1 LNVDDFLCFNNT
13 TNELPAFGQ
22 LFRVWVALPNTERIA
37 LGILAD
43 GEVAHLRH
51 RRFSHADF
59 PAQFGDFIRV
69 LVYRIHADVI
79 HDWLLQ
85 MLASLQRA
93 IGSIIG
99 TTSVNVPILAS
110 TGKWID
116 LPAKQIAIKRCGAL
130 RIVRRNFKPNDV
142 CSLLFL

>member
-1 LNVDDFLCFNNT
+1 SSSAEIPLCTSVPRNSSKYSFSFCVLIMFLGECLNADDFLCFNNT

-110 TGKWID
+110 TGKWI
-116 LPAKQIAIKRCGAL
+116 
-130 RIVRRNFKPNDV
+130 
-142 CSLLFL
+142 